1 MKKLILVVSPPACG
15 KTFISKKLAENLK
28 HVVYLDKD
36 TLVPLSNVVFDCAN
50 QERNRSSEFFEK
62 YIRNVEYDVTMDFAL
77 EALKYEDC
85 VLINAP
91 FTREI
96 RDNVFMKD
104 LRNRLKEQNCGLYVV
119 WVETKVEICRQ
130 RMISRNS
137 PRDTWKL
144 EHWDEYIATRDF
156 NVPRNLYEDGV
167 VDKLLIFH
175 NSSQEEYEASMKEVI
190 EELEK

>member
-50 QERNRSSEFFEK
+50 QERNRSSDFFEK

-119 WVETKVEICRQ
+119 WVETKLEICRQ

-175 NSSQEEYEASMKEVI
+175 NSSQEEYEVSMKEVI

>member
-50 QERNRSSEFFEK
+50 QERNRSSEFFAK
-62 YIRNVEYDVTMDFAL
+62 YIRNVEYDVTMDFAF

-119 WVETKVEICRQ
+119 WVETKLEICRQ

>member
-119 WVETKVEICRQ
+119 WVETKLEICRQ

-156 NVPRNLYEDGV
+156 NVPRNLYEGGV

>member
-119 WVETKVEICRQ
+119 WVETKLEICRQ

-167 VDKLLIFH
+167 VNKLFIFH

>member
-50 QERNRSSEFFEK
+50 QERNRSSDFFEK
-62 YIRNVEYDVTMDFAL
+62 YIRNVEYDVTMDFAF

-104 LRNRLKEQNCGLYVV
+104 LRNRLKAQNCGLYVV
-119 WVETKVEICRQ
+119 WVETKLEICRQ

-156 NVPRNLYEDGV
+156 NVPRNLYEEGV

-175 NSSQEEYEASMKEVI
+175 NSSQEEYESSMKEIV

>member
-50 QERNRSSEFFEK
+50 QERNRSSDFFEK

-119 WVETKVEICRQ
+119 WVETKLEICRQ

>member
-1 MKKLILVVSPPACG
+1 
-15 KTFISKKLAENLK
+15 
-28 HVVYLDKD
+28 
-36 TLVPLSNVVFDCAN
+36 
-50 QERNRSSEFFEK
+50 
-62 YIRNVEYDVTMDFAL
+62 MDFAF

-119 WVETKVEICRQ
+119 WVETKLEICRQ

>member
-15 KTFISKKLAENLK
+15 KTFLSKKLAENLK

-119 WVETKVEICRQ
+119 WVETKLEICRQ

>member
-36 TLVPLSNVVFDCAN
+36 TLVPLSNVVFDCAK

-62 YIRNVEYDVTMDFAL
+62 YIRNVEYDVTMDFAF

-119 WVETKVEICRQ
+119 WVETKLEICRQ

>member
-50 QERNRSSEFFEK
+50 QERNRSSECFEK

-119 WVETKVEICRQ
+119 WVETKLEICRQ

>member
-96 RDNVFMKD
+96 RDNVYMKN

-119 WVETKVEICRQ
+119 WVETKLEICRQ

-175 NSSQEEYEASMKEVI
+175 NSSQEEYEVSMKEVI